1 VTAFKIV
8 LLAGLVSVLSVQAA
22 QADPSAKQNYLQD
35 CSECHRADGKAAQ
48 PEKRTLRVHFG

>member
-1 VTAFKIV
+1 
-8 LLAGLVSVLSVQAA
+8 VSVLSVQAA